1 MMDKK
6 LIFVINPG
14 STSTK
19 MAVFENESCMFK
31 ENIIHTTE
39 ELSQFSVLTDQF
51 PYRKQILL
59 QKLSEKG
66 FVIQNFS
73 GIASRGGG
81 LKPTPSGVYKINEQM
96 ISDLRTCKYLSHASN
111 LGGLIAHDLSM
122 QFSIPAYIADPV
134 TVDEMNSI
142 ARYSGLKGIER
153 ISIWHA
159 LNQKYVA
166 RRAAKDL
173 GKEYENCNLIVV
185 HMGGGIS
192 VGAHQNGRV
201 IDVNNALNGEGPFSA
216 ERAGTLPTGQLANMC
231 FSGEFT
237 KEEMKKK
244 LGGKGGMVSHL
255 GTNNA
260 KEVEEKAENGDQVC
274 LFITHAMIYQI
285 AKTIGEMS
293 AVLFG
298 KVDAIVFTGGMA
310 YSKMI
315 INQIEDYISFIAP
328 FLVYPGE
335 DEMEALAINIYRV
348 LTGKVEAKIYE

>member
-1 MMDKK
+1 MDKK

-19 MAVFENESCMFK
+19 VAVFQNETCLFK
-31 ENIIHTTE
+31 ENIIHSTE
-39 ELSQFSVLTDQF
+39 ELSQFSNLIDQF
-51 PYRKQILL
+51 PYRKNILL
-59 QKLSEKG
+59 NKLEEKG
-66 FVIQNFS
+66 FSLHNFS

-81 LKPTPSGVYKINEQM
+81 LKPIPSGVYKINDTM
-96 ISDLRTCKYLSHASN
+96 VSDLKTCKYLTHASN
-111 LGGLIAHDLSM
+111 LGGLIAYDLSKE
-122 QFSIPAYIADPV
+122 FSLPAFIADPV
-134 TVDEMNSI
+134 TVDELSPL

-153 ISIWHA
+153 VSIWHA
-159 LNQKYVA
+159 LNQKFIA

-173 GKEYENCNLIVV
+173 GKEYEKCNLIVV

-192 VGAHQNGRV
+192 IGAHCKGQV

-216 ERAGTLPTGQLANMC
+216 ERAGTLPTGQLAKMC
-231 FSGEFT
+231 FCGEFS

-244 LGGKGGMVSHL
+244 LAGKGGMVSHL

-260 KEVEEKAENGDQVC
+260 KEVEDKAELGNEEC

-293 AVLFG
+293 SVLYG
-298 KVDAIVFTGGMA
+298 EVDAIVFTGGMA
-310 YSKMI
+310 YSKLI
-315 INQIEDYISFIAP
+315 IKQIEDYVMFIAP

-335 DEMEALAINIYRV
+335 DEMEALATNIYRV
-348 LTGKVEAKIYE
+348 LIGQFSAKMYE

>member
-1 MMDKK
+1 MEKK

-19 MAVFENESCMFK
+19 VAVFENEICLFK
-31 ENIIHTTE
+31 ENVQHTSE
-39 ELSQFSVLTDQF
+39 ELAKFEKLTDQF

-59 QKLSEKG
+59 NKLEEKG
-66 FVIQNFS
+66 FSLNKFS
-73 GIASRGGG
+73 AIASRGGG
-81 LKPTPSGVYKINEQM
+81 LKPISSGVYKVNELM
-96 ISDLRTCKYLSHASN
+96 VSDLKTCKYLTHASN
-111 LGGLIAHDLSM
+111 LGGLIANELSQ

-134 TVDEMNSI
+134 TVDEMEPI
-142 ARYSGLKGIER
+142 ARYSGLKGVER
-153 ISIWHA
+153 ICIWHA
-159 LNQKYVA
+159 LNQKYIA

-173 GKEYENCNLIVV
+173 GKEYEKCNLIVV

-192 VGAHQNGRV
+192 VGAHQKGKV

-237 KEEMKKK
+237 KDEMKKK

-260 KEVEEKAENGDQVC
+260 KEVEDKAELGDEIC

-298 KVDAIVFTGGMA
+298 NVDAIVFTGGMA

-315 INQIEDYISFIAP
+315 IKQIEDYISYIAP

-348 LTGKVEAKIYE
+348 LTGKFEAKIYE